1 MKDSEL
7 YEDRGCAFYPRCL
20 DCPFPL
26 IGDSCLFDAQN
37 TMQLELRKAEAR
49 ELAKQGKSAGEIAQ
63 ILNLSRRQ
71 IEYYLRKQTIDNIA

>member
-1 MKDSEL
+1 
-7 YEDRGCAFYPRCL
+7 
-20 DCPFPL
+20 
-26 IGDSCLFDAQN
+26 
-37 TMQLELRKAEAR
+37 MQLELRKAEAR